1 MIYNLKRNKAKYN
14 NFKISILRN
23 NNYQKLR
30 VIKKM
35 TTIKEEHYGRN

>member
-23 NNYQKLR
+23 KNYQKLR

-35 TTIKEEHYGRN
+35 TTIKEEHYVRN